1 MAVYL
6 VLLLCALGIAAM
18 VYRYDMYDRE
28 PLLLLLGVVAAG
40 VACFWVARFVEISL
54 LDAGFLKESLASLDT
69 RLAVVAGV
77 IEELG
82 KVLLVLLVA
91 VSCRRFFNDPV
102 DGLIYGAFIGL
113 GFGIGESFFFISL
126 EGPAWYVVP
135 TEAVRLFLHAMM
147 GGLGGYGIGLR
158 VLPGRHLSWPA
169 WLLGGLS
176 LAMVIH
182 FLWNHYVGLVP
193 ADQHGPQTQITAVLL
208 MLALTGTFGGLVVIG
223 SAHSRRV
230 FAPHDRRSV
239 WGWPFRQKPADPD

>member
-1 MAVYL
+1 VEDYL
-6 VLLLCALGIAAM
+6 LESNTTPWIAK
-18 VYRYDMYDRE
+18 R
-28 PLLLLLGVVAAG
+28 AA
-40 VACFWVARFVEISL
+40 
-54 LDAGFLKESLASLDT
+54 
-69 RLAVVAGV
+69 VAGV
-77 IEELG
+77 VEELG

-91 VSCRRFFNDPV
+91 ISCRRFFNDPV

-113 GFGIGESFFFISL
+113 GFGIGESFFFVSE

-158 VLPGRHLSWPA
+158 VLPGRHRSWPA

-182 FLWNHYVGLVP
+182 FFWNHYVGLVP
-193 ADQHGPQTQITAVLL
+193 PDQHGPLTQIAAVLL
-208 MLALTGTFGGLVVIG
+208 MLTLTVTFGGLVVMG
-223 SAHSRRV
+223 SAHSRSV

-239 WGWPFRQKPADPD
+239 WGWPFRRQPASSD